1 MKEYSNSS
9 LSSSVYHII
18 NCEYDNDWQE
28 IIQIK
33 LNRNVFVT
41 EKCKECTQKDVS
53 KLALT
58 LETTDVTS
66 CNMCKAHYSQRSPK
80 VMFTKVT
87 NELFKSGS

>member
-1 MKEYSNSS
+1 MKCKN
-9 LSSSVYHII
+9 
-18 NCEYDNDWQE
+18 DDDWQE

-41 EKCKECTQKDVS
+41 KKCKECTQKDVS

-58 LETTDVTS
+58 LEKIDMTS